1 MVLLRYLIF
10 TLTLAFVLFQTSAQ
24 DHPKKGQSRETF
36 LAEVIK
42 RLDSAKTTGDT
53 AIIVESLATLAI
65 NFQSARMIERS
76 KEYLREGIH
85 YATASKNDS
94 LMLRISGMAG
104 YNLLVQIGEYPN
116 PLYQTT
122 VDSAIWWFE
131 RQSELAKRVYG
142 ADDSGIG
149 WGYRGIICVY
159 NKEARDTREWHDSA
173 SYYYQEAAKVWS
185 RDHEL
190 QFDMRQI
197 YGWYLLLHDSLE
209 EARQVLQEI
218 QFIDFKPDIKSEF
231 GYYSTLLKLIANENN
246 LDTLGKL
253 YDASINAYAQV
264 VASTHEDKLY
274 ENDQKYE
281 VSKTKEVL
289 GQTEAELSAS
299 RRLLIISI
307 AGIIIFLALSLYL
320 YLLFQKNKKLR
331 DLNANLV
338 REQNHRV
345 KNNLQMLASM
355 IAVQAEKVEN
365 EEIKQ
370 NLLDNEKR
378 IQSLALLHRR
388 LYDCEFINVDVHQY
402 FHELLEELLFSLSAQ
417 GIELKL
423 DVDNLTLPVDTMI
436 HLGLITN
443 ELVTN
448 SVKHGFK
455 EEIKDPTISL
465 SFKQS
470 GNEYE
475 MVYWDN
481 GKGFK
486 VGSKE
491 GFGTDLIKSQVK
503 QLNGKYLLPDGP
515 GFLFQMTFNI

>member
-1 MVLLRYLIF
+1 MGYKPNNTEKLSYAQAAHDLI
-10 TLTLAFVLFQTSAQ
+10 
-24 DHPKKGQSRETF
+24 
-36 LAEVIK
+36 
-42 RLDSAKTTGDT
+42 
-53 AIIVESLATLAI
+53 
-65 NFQSARMIERS
+65 S
-76 KEYLREGIH
+76 K
-85 YATASKNDS
+85 A
-94 LMLRISGMAG
+94 
-104 YNLLVQIGEYPN
+104 
-116 PLYQTT
+116 
-122 VDSAIWWFE
+122 
-131 RQSELAKRVYG
+131 
-142 ADDSGIG
+142 
-149 WGYRGIICVY
+149 
-159 NKEARDTREWHDSA
+159 
-173 SYYYQEAAKVWS
+173 
-185 RDHEL
+185 
-190 QFDMRQI
+190 
-197 YGWYLLLHDSLE
+197 
-209 EARQVLQEI
+209 
-218 QFIDFKPDIKSEF
+218 
-231 GYYSTLLKLIANENN
+231 YS
-246 LDTLGKL
+246 LDTLIALSDTILETFSK
-253 YDASINAYAQV
+253 V
-264 VASTHEDKLY
+264 VAATHEDKLY

-289 GQTEAELSAS
+289 GQTEAELSSS

-307 AGIIIFLALSLYL
+307 AGTVIFLALSVYL

-355 IAVQAEKVEN
+355 IAVQAEKAED
-365 EEIKQ
+365 EAIKQ
-370 NLLDNEKR
+370 NLLENEKR

-388 LYDCEFINVDVHQY
+388 LYDREYINVDVHEY
-402 FHELLEELLFSLSAQ
+402 FQELLEELLFSLSAQ

-455 EEIKDPTISL
+455 GEIKDPTISL

-475 MVYWDN
+475 MVYQDN

-503 QLNGKYLLPDGP
+503 QLRGEYTIKNQS
-515 GFLFQMTFNI
+515 GFKFALRF